1 MGAAWSL
8 QGLGASARSRL
19 VAIGDIG
26 DKIDIVNPRLTDESY
41 PKPET
46 VRRPINHGDRPR
58 CLDLSTRSATTLVSG
73 RVGGRGATVARSR
86 ASFCFSL
93 GSFFLRPRSHLHLR
107 EFQTFRVNLGAFTVE
122 WEVGRHKT
130 PYCQNTSHQRRSPLE
145 R

>member
-19 VAIGDIG
+19 VAIGDIS

-58 CLDLSTRSATTLVSG
+58 CLDLSTRSATSLVSG

-93 GSFFLRPRSHLHLR
+93 GSSFCGQGVIFIFESFRLSGSTWERSLW
-107 EFQTFRVNLGAFTVE
+107 N
-122 WEVGRHKT
+122 GRLDVIKRLIVRT
-130 PYCQNTSHQRRSPLE
+130 LPIRGDLL
-145 R
+145 